1 MQCLDDS
8 LPGGS
13 GTLTHYS
20 VYSTQFYYQ
29 WNQYSGTSQVLRL
42 RIMISFVKNVG
53 AQHRHVRER
62 DFQENITPT
71 RTTGRSP
78 EYSST
83 PLQRKVRSAQ
93 DTTKSENDPWSHPV
107 TMADLNNLLAELDGA
122 QDENILLQPPVE
134 SEEEIDRDYEGVPE
148 VLKAAQERK
157 HQDDDQDIDGVG
169 QFDEDLGTTL
179 NMAQDEDYARL
190 KTAWIKELLC
200 PELLPYDHDTIS
212 LEQELIE
219 GQEETIDALT
229 STKNVDALVAHIY
242 RLDVERTKFIMSD
255 LLVTR
260 LDKLEAHA
268 LHNRTVLDRMSDR
281 EVSFL
286 CPIVLVSTWESLIL
300 CSCGIFPLSFS
311 LVAHFRFR
319 I

>member
-1 MQCLDDS
+1 
-8 LPGGS
+8 
-13 GTLTHYS
+13 
-20 VYSTQFYYQ
+20 
-29 WNQYSGTSQVLRL
+29 
-42 RIMISFVKNVG
+42 
-53 AQHRHVRER
+53 
-62 DFQENITPT
+62 
-71 RTTGRSP
+71 
-78 EYSST
+78 
-83 PLQRKVRSAQ
+83 
-93 DTTKSENDPWSHPV
+93 
-107 TMADLNNLLAELDGA
+107 MADLNNLLAELDGA

-134 SEEEIDRDYEGVPE
+134 REEEIDRDYEGVPE